1 MRTWLAAAIITTAL
15 AGPQGVAAAQD
26 AGMENT
32 LDQSHVTTSVG
43 RTLTLESRIV
53 NHGSVP
59 SAPMIAHVNV
69 ASVDG
74 GYVDLEDWSAEVTQ
88 RVDALGPGQDTT
100 LTWDLQAVNAGSF
113 HVYVVLLPNSGPL
126 VPSGAARVDVGQKR
140 HLNAGGVLPVAIAVP
155 LIIGIGAAAIRY
167 RVRRRTA

>member
-1 MRTWLAAAIITTAL
+1 MRRWLAATIAVTAL
-15 AGPQGVAAAQD
+15 AAAPQKAAAQD
-26 AGMENT
+26 AGMEIT
-32 LDQSHVTTSVG
+32 LDQTHVTTSVG
-43 RTLTLESRIV
+43 RMLTLESRIV
-53 NHGSVP
+53 NHGSAP

-88 RVDALGPGQDTT
+88 KVDALEPGQDTT

-113 HVYVVLLPNSGPL
+113 HIYVVLLPNSGPL
-126 VPSGAARVDVGQKR
+126 VPSGSTRVDVGQKR
-140 HLNAGGVLPVAIAVP
+140 NLNAGGVLPVAIAIP
-155 LIIGIGAAAIRY
+155 LILGIGAATIRY

>member
-1 MRTWLAAAIITTAL
+1 MSRWLAATIIATAL
-15 AGPQGVAAAQD
+15 AAPQPAAAQE
-26 AGMENT
+26 AGMEIT

-43 RTLTLESRIV
+43 RVLTLESRIV

-59 SAPMIAHVNV
+59 SAPMLAHVNV

-88 RVDALGPGQDTT
+88 HVEALQPGQDTT

-113 HVYVVLLPNSGPL
+113 HVYVVLLPNSGTL
-126 VPSGAARVDVGQKR
+126 VPSGSTRVDVGQKR
-140 HLNAGGVLPVAIAVP
+140 NLNAGGVLPVAIAIP
-155 LIIGIGAAAIRY
+155 LILGIGAAAIRY
-167 RVRRRTA
+167 RTRRRTA

>member
-1 MRTWLAAAIITTAL
+1 MRRWCAAAIIITAL
-15 AGPQGVAAAQD
+15 TLPQGVAAAQD
-26 AGMENT
+26 AGMEIT

-43 RTLTLESRIV
+43 RMLTLESRIV
-53 NHGSVP
+53 NHGSEP
-59 SAPMIAHVNV
+59 SKPMLAHVNV
-69 ASVDG
+69 AGADG

-88 RVDALGPGQDTT
+88 RVEALQPGQDTT

-140 HLNAGGVLPVAIAVP
+140 NLNAGGVLPVAIAVP
-155 LIIGIGAAAIRY
+155 LILGIGAAAIRY

>member
-1 MRTWLAAAIITTAL
+1 MRRWWLAATIVVTAL
-15 AGPQGVAAAQD
+15 AVPQPAAAQD
-26 AGMENT
+26 AGMEIA
-32 LDQSHVTTSVG
+32 LDQAQVTTSVG
-43 RTLTLESRIV
+43 RMLTLASRIM

-59 SAPMIAHVNV
+59 SAPMLAHVNV

-88 RVDALGPGQDTT
+88 RVEALQPGQDVT

-113 HVYVVLLPNSGPL
+113 HVYVVLLPNSGRL
-126 VPSGAARVDVGQKR
+126 VPSRSTRVDVGQKR
-140 HLNAGGVLPVAIAVP
+140 SLNAGGVLPVAIAVP

>member
-1 MRTWLAAAIITTAL
+1 MKRWLAVAIVVTAL
-15 AGPQGVAAAQD
+15 AVPQPAAAQD
-26 AGMENT
+26 AGMEIA
-32 LDQSHVTTSVG
+32 LDQSQVTTSVG
-43 RTLTLESRIV
+43 RMLTLESRIV

-59 SAPMIAHVNV
+59 SAPMLAHVNV

-88 RVDALGPGQDTT
+88 RVEALRPGQDVT

-126 VPSGAARVDVGQKR
+126 VPSRSTRVDVGQKR
-140 HLNAGGVLPVAIAVP
+140 NLNAGGVLPVAISVP
-155 LIIGIGAAAIRY
+155 LLLGIAAAAIRY